1 MPNRFPKSQGYDTSW
16 LLGIDTSNAGQQSI
30 QLRLVIQGPSLL
42 KCMALPSSRFLKVSP
57 FSWQILCERC
67 PWVSPGLC
75 SYHLCS
81 DHIGQ
86 DAVTWPHLTEERL
99 ENTDQLSTPKNHFT
113 DQLPTP
119 QNCLLKADERQRE
132 GPSFWLGLLD
142 RWWCHL
148 LM

>member
-1 MPNRFPKSQGYDTSW
+1 MSPSSVQLIPLHRSI
-16 LLGIDTSNAGQQSI
+16 LGVAEFHQ
-30 QLRLVIQGPSLL
+30 VIQGPSLF
-42 KCMALPSSRFLKVSP
+42 KCMTLPSSRFLKVSP
-57 FSWQILCERC
+57 FSWQIWCERC

-75 SYHLCS
+75 SHHLCS
-81 DHIGQ
+81 DHIDQ

-99 ENTDQLSTPKNHFT
+99 ENTDQLPTPKNHFT